1 MAILAPSWRPKRHQ
15 NRGQNAKKSMLKTN
29 TFFASIFRGF
39 GPRFGRVFGTHF
51 GTKMY
56 AKSDLKKCVQQ
67 AQNTV
72 KTNTES
78 MSARL
83 RHRVFRVKIEHK
95 LRVFWGCDFEGILGG
110 FWEGFGRAKSSIF
123 AHFSMF
129 FRSKF

>member
-1 MAILAPSWRPKRHQ
+1 
-15 NRGQNAKKSMLKTN
+15 MLKN
-29 TFFASIFRGF
+29 MFLASILEGF

-67 AQNTV
+67 AQNIV

-78 MSARL
+78 MSACL
-83 RHRVFRVKIEHK
+83 RQTAIRSKIEQK
-95 LRVFWGCDFEGILGG
+95 LRVFWGCDFEGILEG